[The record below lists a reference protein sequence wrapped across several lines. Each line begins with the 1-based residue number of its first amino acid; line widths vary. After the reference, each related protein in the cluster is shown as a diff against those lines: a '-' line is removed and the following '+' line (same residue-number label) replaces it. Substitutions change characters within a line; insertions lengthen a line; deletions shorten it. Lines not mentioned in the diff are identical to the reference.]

1 MKIALGADH
10 GGFALK
16 EIIKK
21 HLEDKGIEV
30 LDKGTYTTDSVD
42 YPTYSKAVANSILT
56 KEADFGILICGT
68 GIGISIAA
76 NRFEGIR
83 AALCSNTTMARL
95 TREHND
101 SNILA
106 LGARIT
112 GDVLALDIVDEFLKA
127 KFEGGRH
134 LTRIQQIEL

>member
-10 GGFALK
+10 GGFAIK
-16 EIIKK
+16 KIIKK
-21 HLEDKGIEV
+21 QLEDKGIEV

-42 YPTYSKAVANSILT
+42 YPTYSKAVANAILT

-83 AALCSNTTMARL
+83 AALCSNTTMAKL

>member
-16 EIIKK
+16 EIVKK
-21 HLEDKGIEV
+21 HLEDKGFEV
-30 LDKGTYTTDSVD
+30 LDKGCYSTESVD
-42 YPTYSKAVANSILT
+42 YPVYSKAVVNSILN

-76 NRFEGIR
+76 NRFKGIR
-83 AALCSNTTMARL
+83 AALCSNTTMAKL

-101 SNILA
+101 ANILA
-106 LGARIT
+106 LGARMT
-112 GDVLALDIVDEFLKA
+112 GDVLALEIVDEFLKTE
-127 KFEGGRH
+127 FLGGRH
-134 LTRIQQIEL
+134 LTRIQAIEL

>member
-16 EIIKK
+16 EIVKK
-21 HLEDKGIEV
+21 HLEEKGFEV
-30 LDKGTYTTDSVD
+30 LDKGCYSTESVD
-42 YPTYSKAVANSILT
+42 YPVYAKAVANSILN

-76 NRFEGIR
+76 NRFKGIR
-83 AALCSNTTMARL
+83 AALCSNTTMAKL

-101 SNILA
+101 ANILA

-112 GDVLALDIVDEFLKA
+112 GDVLALEIIDEFLKTE
-127 KFEGGRH
+127 FLGGRH
-134 LTRIQQIEL
+134 LTRIQAIEL